1 MLFTISV
8 QNHRL
13 RLSGSNCLIFLC
25 LGAFLASCAPKILRP
40 GGKGTKTPTE
50 KAPEKDKTENEK
62 PEVEAPVHFNQIA
75 LLLPFQLN
83 RVIDSLPNS
92 RDVERASL
100 ALDFYQGFKLGL
112 DQVANQGNNF
122 KLHVLDTRD
131 NTLEVQRVAANE
143 QVTEADLI
151 VGPVFPTEINAFGS
165 RAHLEGKLQVSPLAA
180 STPTGNQIN
189 NLVTVTPTI
198 AVHAETIANYMVK
211 QYGNA
216 ASRIVIFNNQ
226 DEDSQKLLN
235 PLKADL
241 EERHVTYTEV
251 EALEDLEIALQ
262 ATGKNLVVAGSTN
275 LYAVSPLIASLAR
288 LKTEEGYDIA
298 LIGHPNWIKLNLNNE
313 YLAALRTCITSS
325 YYTDLSKQETAEFKA
340 VYGERYKIQPTE
352 FAYKGYDTGKFFGTL
367 LAKYPTDYVKQL
379 TEQKGDGI
387 AIGFAFAFDPNSGY
401 VNHHVQLLRFNGDG
415 YKPLK

>member
-1 MLFTISV
+1 VLFTISV

-13 RLSGSNCLIFLC
+13 RLSGSNFLVFLC
-25 LGAFLASCAPKILRP
+25 LGAFLASCTPKILRP

-50 KAPEKDKTENEK
+50 KTPEKDKTENEK
-62 PEVEAPVHFNQIA
+62 PAVEAPVHFNQIA

-112 DQVANQGNNF
+112 DQIANQGNNF

-131 NTLEVQRVAANE
+131 NTLEVQRVAVDE
-143 QVTEADLI
+143 HVTEADLI
-151 VGPVFPTEINAFGS
+151 VGPVFPTEINAFSS
-165 RAHLEGKLQVSPLAA
+165 RAHLEGKLQISPLAA

-198 AVHAETIANYMVK
+198 AVHAETIANYVVK

-216 ASRIVIFNNQ
+216 ASRIIIFNNQ
-226 DEDSQKLLN
+226 DDDSQKLLL
-235 PLKADL
+235 PLKTVLDD
-241 EERHVTYTEV
+241 RHTVYTEITT
-251 EALEDLEIALQ
+251 LEDLEMALQ
-262 ATGKNLVVAGSTN
+262 ATGKNVVISGSTN
-275 LYAVSPLIASLAR
+275 LYAVSPLLASLAR

-298 LIGHPNWIKLNLNNE
+298 LIGHPNWVKMDLNDE
-313 YLAALRTCITSS
+313 YLAVLHTCITSS
-325 YYTDLSKQETAEFKA
+325 YYVHLSSQEAIRFKA
-340 VYGERYKIQPTE
+340 DYGQQYKIQPTE

-367 LAKYPTDYVKQL
+367 LAKYPNDYVKQL

-401 VNHHVQLLRFNGDG
+401 VNHHVQLLRFDG
-415 YKPLK
+415 SNYKPL